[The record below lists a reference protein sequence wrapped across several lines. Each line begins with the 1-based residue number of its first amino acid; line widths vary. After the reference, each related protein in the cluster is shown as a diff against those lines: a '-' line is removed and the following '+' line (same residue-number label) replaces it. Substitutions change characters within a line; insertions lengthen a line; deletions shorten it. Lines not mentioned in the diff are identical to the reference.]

1 MHIATE
7 QIGWADDDSLLNL
20 PSFMLGLYG
29 PRFLGSGPDLVLL
42 AKWTG
47 LG

>member
-20 PSFMLGLYG
+20 PSFMLGK
-29 PRFLGSGPDLVLL
+29 RSGSP
-42 AKWTG
+42 
-47 LG
+47 